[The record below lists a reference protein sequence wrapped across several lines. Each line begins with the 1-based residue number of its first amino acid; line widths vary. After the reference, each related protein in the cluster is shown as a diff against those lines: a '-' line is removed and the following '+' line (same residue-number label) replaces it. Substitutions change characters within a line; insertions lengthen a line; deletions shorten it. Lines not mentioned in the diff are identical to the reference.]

1 MAIRAWRE
9 KMMKTG
15 KEDQDPLTTNPSTDV
30 ELGPLS
36 SSEQDSTQ
44 PLESTSLEEQLDEE
58 DADDA
63 VTAATRANESVADK
77 HHRALIVGLL
87 KGRRIWR
94 GHGCCDTLRDLW
106 FYICQVKSHL
116 LTGSA
121 YFRLVN

>member
-9 KMMKTG
+9 KMMKAG
-15 KEDQDPLTTNPSTDV
+15 KEDQDPLTTIPSIEV
-30 ELGPLS
+30 ELGPIS
-36 SSEQDSTQ
+36 SSAQDSAQ
-44 PLESTSLEEQLDEE
+44 SLESTSLEEQPDDE

-63 VTAATRANESVADK
+63 VTAAMRANESVADK

-106 FYICQVKSHL
+106 FYIFQVHNHL
-116 LTGSA
+116 
-121 YFRLVN
+121 